1 MKLRTGTI
9 AVLCLCACLAP
20 AGAAVGGAGQ
30 QKPPPVKQE
39 KAWYNDI
46 LGTLENIFQ
55 THDHRNDHKFV
66 PHNHGTQKKVPG
78 GEHHQMG
85 PLIPGETVEHAKR
98 YGHFTKEQLG
108 QIEEELKKYAIGH
121 HQEIDSMRK
130 FRKTLP
136 IDPAMWS
143 PTDKKRFDM
152 RYKANMNKIK
162 ELAKE
167 SRKVSAKWKIPPK
180 GVGGREKTYVL
191 DEKHLA
197 QISEHLQL
205 LATKGDWDETQRKHF
220 HDDLA
225 KYVDLETVVLKQVAA
240 DRAASAAAKSKED
253 QATAPPT
260 AKGKKKNR
268 PLTPEMKKA
277 RELRAQLENAV
288 HRFRHEL

>member
-1 MKLRTGTI
+1 MKLRTTTI
-9 AVLCLCACLAP
+9 AVLCFCACLVSP
-20 AGAAVGGAGQ
+20 AGAAGGGVANKQ
-30 QKPPPVKQE
+30 NPPSMKQDKP
-39 KAWYNDI
+39 WYNNI
-46 LGTLENIFQ
+46 LGTLENFFQ

-66 PHNHGTQKKVPG
+66 PHHHGTQKKVPG
-78 GEHHQMG
+78 GEHHQVG

-98 YGHFTKEQLG
+98 YGHFTKEQLV
-108 QIEEELKKYAIGH
+108 QIEAELKKYAKSH
-121 HQEIDSMRK
+121 HDEIDSMRK

-152 RYKANMNKIK
+152 RYKANVNKIK

-225 KYVDLETVVLKQVAA
+225 KYVELETVVLKQVAA
-240 DRAASAAAKSKED
+240 DRAKSREE
-253 QATAPPT
+253 QTTAPPT

-277 RELRAQLENAV
+277 RQFRIGPQLCPNPP
-288 HRFRHEL
+288 